1 MAFGFSENMHPPK
14 GWKPPARPNASF
26 RASAL
31 AQDWPAQFKY
41 PPLPLAACNPPVLA
55 PTAIDDVAARPAI
68 PPRHSDPSPSV
79 PTVTHSPFEAPAP
92 LASASS
98 FTPLSSRAGVDQSPY
113 WTQSHP
119 SGSMPTFSNTSV
131 NHPLSLD
138 TVDISTA
145 VHQNVHAPSTVA
157 TTPCLFA
164 SEQVDQFPGPAP
176 LTGLPSSYAFS
187 FTWDPWLQSIGT
199 RYMTQQSDGAQYHP
213 QYQNNYNHPQYTQS
227 TPLVNA
233 PQSFDTVNLPSVVH
247 HGISAPSRIVPT
259 PYLLPCEDV
268 AQLSGLASLTGLPNS
283 DEFTFPC
290 DPQPQRYNETT
301 LSLQEQGAHFQS
313 DQQNLTVYHVP
324 SEVTLPPVPARE
336 QTTEVCVEDFNSLED
351 YFAAA
356 RASEELE
363 DQLGHLERFTTG
375 ASSSQHQDSAA
386 TQPQPGHENHLSSV
400 DEPPES
406 HASDSD
412 EFAAALVLSIIA
424 PPRPVKKMGT
434 RGYKACASTDASMA
448 TSVAQPTY
456 GWCGSQASSST
467 HSISPSYAPAQS
479 MPTAGPSS
487 GQGPSTNHRGQKRSS
502 NDLESNDE
510 GHQKRPRL
518 QTTNGIERR
527 WCGTCQESVAK
538 DRMSVHNRSRKHTGV
553 GRYFCRICMKV
564 GGGCRGQSRKDSLK
578 RHIIQQHAHDFPL
591 IWETFPSILDPYY
604 ANEGRQ
610 DWEVLLGPPQQ

>member
-1 MAFGFSENMHPPK
+1 MAPGFSENMHPPK

-41 PPLPLAACNPPVLA
+41 PLLPLDHPIAASIYNPPVLA

-68 PPRHSDPSPSV
+68 PPRHSDPSPSL
-79 PTVTHSPFEAPAP
+79 PTVNHSPFESPTP

-119 SGSMPTFSNTSV
+119 GGSMPTFSNTSV

-138 TVDISTA
+138 TVNISTA

-164 SEQVDQFPGPAP
+164 SEQVDQFPDPAP

-187 FTWDPWLQSIGT
+187 FTCDPRLQSIGM

-247 HGISAPSRIVPT
+247 HGISAPPRIVPT
-259 PYLLPCEDV
+259 PYHVPCENV
-268 AQLSGLASLTGLPNS
+268 VQLSGLAPLTGLPNS

-301 LSLQEQGAHFQS
+301 LSLQELGAHFQS

-324 SEVTLPPVPARE
+324 SEVTLPPVPAPE
-336 QTTEVCVEDFNSLED
+336 QTTEVCPEDFNSLDD
-351 YFAAA
+351 YVAPVLAPGA
-356 RASEELE
+356 LE
-363 DQLGHLERFTTG
+363 YQLGHLERFTTG
-375 ASSSQHQDSAA
+375 AASSQHQDSAA
-386 TQPQPGHENHLSSV
+386 TQPQPHENHLSSV
-400 DEPPES
+400 DEAPES
-406 HASDSD
+406 YVSDSD
-412 EFAAALVLSIIA
+412 EAAAALVLSIIA
-424 PPRPVKKMGT
+424 LPRPVKKMKT
-434 RGYKACASTDASMA
+434 SASTDASMA
-448 TSVAQPTY
+448 TSVAQPTH
-456 GWCGSQASSST
+456 GCCGSQASNST
-467 HSISPSYAPAQS
+467 HSISPSYPPAQS

-487 GQGPSTNHRGQKRSS
+487 GQGSSTNHRGQKRSS
-502 NDLESNDE
+502 NNCRKGYAFVAGKPDLV
-510 GHQKRPRL
+510 RL
-518 QTTNGIERR
+518 GSIFLFGFTFIFSHVHHKVASPLHFHDATTFFLSFI
-527 WCGTCQESVAK
+527 
-538 DRMSVHNRSRKHTGV
+538 VH
-553 GRYFCRICMKV
+553 I
-564 GGGCRGQSRKDSLK
+564 
-578 RHIIQQHAHDFPL
+578 HATL
-591 IWETFPSILDPYY
+591 
-604 ANEGRQ
+604 
-610 DWEVLLGPPQQ
+610 PPQIALPLYLRFDVPFTFSCSLNALASHSPFHVLTKRLA